1 MSRQIKH
8 FAGYNNLA
16 MTGFNESEFQKSP
29 ILREIVRRL
38 IDAYQP
44 ERVYLFGSKARGD
57 SGAESDFD
65 LMVVVRDNV
74 PLELRRSRLAYQVLR
89 GTATAADVLVWTRQS
104 FDERLHLKAS
114 LPYTIISEGKLL
126 YAA

>member
-1 MSRQIKH
+1 MS
-8 FAGYNNLA
+8 
-16 MTGFNESEFQKSP
+16 GFNESEFQKSP

-57 SGAESDFD
+57 SGADSDFD
-65 LMVVVRDNV
+65 LMVVVPNHV
-74 PLELRRSRLAYQVLR
+74 PPELRRSRLAYQVLR
-89 GTATAADVLVWTRQS
+89 GTATATDVLVWTRQA
-104 FDERLHLKAS
+104 FDERLHLRAS
-114 LPYTIISEGKLL
+114 LPYAIINEGKLL